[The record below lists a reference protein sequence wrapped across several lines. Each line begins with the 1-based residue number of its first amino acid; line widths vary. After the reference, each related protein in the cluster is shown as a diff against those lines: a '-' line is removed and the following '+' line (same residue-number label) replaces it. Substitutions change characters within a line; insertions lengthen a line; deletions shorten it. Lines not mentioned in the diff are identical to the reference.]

1 MDIIF
6 TRHAE
11 YRLKK
16 RGLLKHEII
25 DAIKYPNKIIK
36 KRGKYLF
43 RKRLEKGTIEV
54 CCEKTERNIKII
66 TVYWI

>member
-1 MDIIF
+1 MQSK
-6 TRHAE
+6 AQKE
-11 YRLKK
+11 
-16 RGLLKHEII
+16 GLLKHEIV
-25 DAIKYPNKIIK
+25 DAIKYPDKIIK

-54 CCEKTERNIKII
+54 CCEKTERNIMII